1 MTPKRK
7 KVQDYIIAKM
17 QAMEASGANAER
29 YKKMFNAMS
38 DKEFDDWMKDIKSG
52 EEILT
57 FYAPAIKSHIKME
70 DLLKVARDVGVNLFT
85 RLKLWDEPTQS
96 YYITPHKYL
105 VLQLPVRRMS
115 QFVDHKLSVAEGD
128 SRIDMLSG
136 QVTKPDK
143 GSAHSQLE
151 AQALYARGLDKTN
164 LELIKFRGGDVTAF
178 AEYKR
183 ELEETGKT
191 TIGKDTGSV
200 ARSAVVLDQFLSGM
214 HIESNASGV

>member
-7 KVQDYIIAKM
+7 QVQEYILEHMNILDK
-17 QAMEASGANAER
+17 SGSNSAR
-29 YKKMFNAMS
+29 YQEMFDAMS
-38 DKEFDDWMKDIKSG
+38 DKEFDDWMKEIREGNEVLFFYTANVKDKIK
-52 EEILT
+52 I
-57 FYAPAIKSHIKME
+57 E
-70 DLLKVARDVGVNLFT
+70 DLIAESHNVGVKLFT

-96 YYITPHKYL
+96 YYITPHEYL
-105 VLQLPVRRMS
+105 MLTLPVRRLS

-143 GSAHSQLE
+143 GSTHSQTE
-151 AQALYARGLDKTN
+151 AQALFARGLDKTN
-164 LELIKFRGGDVTAF
+164 LELIKYRGGDTNAF

-183 ELEETGKT
+183 ELEETGRA
-191 TIGKDTGSV
+191 TIGKDTGSI

-214 HIESNASGV
+214 HVESNASGV

>member
-7 KVQDYIIAKM
+7 QVQEYILEHMNILDK
-17 QAMEASGANAER
+17 SGSNSAR
-29 YKKMFNAMS
+29 YQEMFDAMS
-38 DKEFDDWMKDIKSG
+38 DKEFDDWMKEIREGNEVLFFYTANVKDKIK
-52 EEILT
+52 I
-57 FYAPAIKSHIKME
+57 E
-70 DLLKVARDVGVNLFT
+70 DLIAESHNVGVKLFT

-96 YYITPHKYL
+96 YYITPHEYL
-105 VLQLPVRRMS
+105 MLTLPVRRLS

-143 GSAHSQLE
+143 GSTHSQTE
-151 AQALYARGLDKTN
+151 AQALFARGLDKTN
-164 LELIKFRGGDVTAF
+164 LELIKYRGGDTNAF

-183 ELEETGKT
+183 ELEETGRA
-191 TIGKDTGSV
+191 TIGKDTGSI

>member
-7 KVQDYIIAKM
+7 QVQEYILEHMNILDK
-17 QAMEASGANAER
+17 SGSNSAR
-29 YKKMFNAMS
+29 YQEMFDAMS
-38 DKEFDDWMKDIKSG
+38 DKEFDDWMKEIREGNEVLFFYTANVKDKIK
-52 EEILT
+52 I
-57 FYAPAIKSHIKME
+57 E
-70 DLLKVARDVGVNLFT
+70 DLIAESHNVGVKLFT
-85 RLKLWDEPTQS
+85 RLRLWDEPTQS
-96 YYITPHKYL
+96 YYITPHEYL
-105 VLQLPVRRMS
+105 MVTLPVRRLS

-143 GSAHSQLE
+143 GSTHSQTE
-151 AQALYARGLDKTN
+151 AQALFARGLDKTN
-164 LELIKFRGGDVTAF
+164 LELIKYRGGDTNAF

-183 ELEETGKT
+183 ELEETGRA
-191 TIGKDTGSV
+191 TIGKDTGSI

>member
-7 KVQDYIIAKM
+7 QVQEYILEHMNILDK
-17 QAMEASGANAER
+17 SGSNSAR
-29 YKKMFNAMS
+29 YQEMFDAMS
-38 DKEFDDWMKDIKSG
+38 DKEFDDWMNEIRDGNEVLFFYTANVKDKIK
-52 EEILT
+52 I
-57 FYAPAIKSHIKME
+57 E
-70 DLLKVARDVGVNLFT
+70 DLIAESHNVGVKLFT

-96 YYITPHKYL
+96 YYITPHEYL
-105 VLQLPVRRMS
+105 MLTLPVRRLS

-143 GSAHSQLE
+143 GSTHSQTE
-151 AQALYARGLDKTN
+151 AQALFARGLDKTN
-164 LELIKFRGGDVTAF
+164 LELIKYRGGDTNAF

-183 ELEETGKT
+183 ELEETGRA
-191 TIGKDTGSV
+191 TIGKDTGSI